1 MYQSHG
7 LGPHE
12 FNFEDSRFMEDMWTR
27 CICLTCTHTCI
38 RTYMYIHTH
47 KVSYQYIT
55 LHTHIHPCT
64 HAPMHQCIHACL
76 PACTHACLH
85 ACLPSTTRNLRSLLL
100 SLSLSLLLSLSL
112 SLSLCASPSLSRRF
126 PACLSVFLICLS
138 AYHPSWPVRQGYHNR
153 TCGLHLH
160 LLAWTFLPRTR
171 YIGFQGNKAL
181 RREVQT
187 CSPDTTSSRPT

>member
-1 MYQSHG
+1 MSNVY
-7 LGPHE
+7 
-12 FNFEDSRFMEDMWTR
+12 
-27 CICLTCTHTCI
+27 THTCI

-55 LHTHIHPCT
+55 LHTSMHPCT
-64 HAPMHQCIHACL
+64 HAFMRACRHARMR
-76 PACTHACLH
+76 ACTRACHRQHAIF
-85 ACLPSTTRNLRSLLL
+85 ARSFSL
-100 SLSLSLLLSLSL
+100 SLSLSLSFSLSLSLLL

-138 AYHPSWPVRQGYHNR
+138 AYHMARKARLSQQNLRPPPAPPS
-153 TCGLHLH
+153 LD
-160 LLAWTFLPRTR
+160 LLAETR